1 MKKVLKIAG
10 AVVLFGIIMLVAL
23 LSLLAK
29 SPAIAEDYYKKTTA
43 VGELEKKYQN
53 PGSHDVSYIE
63 KAVLEDFKK
72 YEIWYPSDIADIGK
86 CPLVIFS
93 NGTGVIASKY
103 QAQFKHLA
111 SWGFV
116 VIGTEEENSWN
127 GFSSEMCLRFMIKC
141 NENKTMDGWD
151 ENPLF
156 GLIDLDKIGVTG
168 HSQGGV
174 GVFSAV
180 TEQKH
185 GNMIQSVFS
194 ASPTNIELAHA
205 LEWDYDVTKVNVPV
219 MLVSTTGD
227 GDVKLVVSQEQLN
240 DIYTALPEDI
250 LKIKAVRNNADHG
263 TCLTETDAYMTAWF
277 LMTLCDDETASRVFL
292 GEVPEIFNNTLYEN
306 VEMNRRDMKR

>member
-1 MKKVLKIAG
+1 MKKALKILG
-10 AVVLFGIIMLVAL
+10 LVVGIIIIILIVL
-23 LSLLAK
+23 IIYLAK
-29 SPAIAEDYYKKTTA
+29 RPAVDNDYYKKTAA
-43 VGELEKKYQN
+43 VGELETKYQGM
-53 PGSHDVSYIE
+53 GSHDVSYME
-63 KAVLEDFKK
+63 KSVLENFKK

-93 NGTGVIASKY
+93 NGTGVKGSKY

-127 GFSSEMCLRFMIKC
+127 GFSSEMCLRLMIRC
-141 NENKTMDGWD
+141 NDNEKIDDWET
-151 ENPLF
+151 NPF
-156 GLIDLDKIGVTG
+156 YQHIDLERIGVNG

-185 GNMIQSVFS
+185 GSMIKSVFS
-194 ASPTNIELAHA
+194 ASPTNLELARI
-205 LEWDYDVTKVNVPV
+205 LEWEYDVTNLNIPV

-227 GDVKLVVSQEQLN
+227 GDVKLVVSPEQLA
-240 DIYTALPEDI
+240 DIYDELPDDI
-250 LKIKAVRNNADHG
+250 LKVMAVRNNADHG

-277 LMTLCDDETASRVFL
+277 LMTLCDDEEAARVFT
-292 GEVPEIFNNTLYEN
+292 GERAEISNNELYEN
-306 VEMNRRDMKR
+306 VKINTSK